1 MLVPLKLASTNN
13 PPLRFFVLKSVP
25 SNVHFRKSSTRSE
38 TAFAWPMVFPTY
50 ARSHRS
56 GSWSMGGSRISALAE
71 PGKPKPQERLN
82 VTLKLAAASPDR
94 ARLGREYG
102 AIWVWGGGG
111 GRLQREI
118 AEGDRKCQPMLVWMT
133 LSRIAD
139 ARLDDAFEDNKTRTM
154 AANVMCDVPSA
165 VLPNQTVP
173 RTLSLLLLEARA
185 VGRATVSRVAKMLAI
200 VRNTRCCL
208 K

>member
-111 GRLQREI
+111 AI
-118 AEGDRKCQPMLVWMT
+118 AEGDCR
-133 LSRIAD
+133 R
-139 ARLDDAFEDNKTRTM
+139 R
-154 AANVMCDVPSA
+154 
-165 VLPNQTVP
+165 
-173 RTLSLLLLEARA
+173 
-185 VGRATVSRVAKMLAI
+185 
-200 VRNTRCCL
+200 
-208 K
+208 